1 MSGLSNVG
9 YCISFGDSDVIIKKK
24 NPLTVWDYV
33 YLNLWCFHLPNSAS
47 LPVLL
52 HPISPDTLFT
62 LSIASLPPKLL
73 LLLSLID
80 VIIECDLLRK
90 SSVDFPATYQDWT
103 TTDPLDLFEAPIRKT
118 ETNPKVSLSAEL
130 QILLLLWILIY
141 PSISVAHKAGLATD
155 LWLQIKKLLLKKK
168 IFPVDP

>member
-1 MSGLSNVG
+1 M
-9 YCISFGDSDVIIKKK
+9 
-24 NPLTVWDYV
+24 W
-33 YLNLWCFHLPNSAS
+33 
-47 LPVLL
+47 
-52 HPISPDTLFT
+52 
-62 LSIASLPPKLL
+62 
-73 LLLSLID
+73 
-80 VIIECDLLRK
+80 K